1 MEKTLYVG
9 NLSYDTT
16 EEDLREL
23 LGQYGA
29 VTSIRLI
36 SDKYSGRS
44 RGFAFVEMAID
55 SEADAAM
62 EALDGKEHMGRNLTV
77 SVAKPR
83 SDSDR
88 DRDRGAA

>member
-1 MEKTLYVG
+1 MTKTLYVG

-23 LGQYGA
+23 FSQFG
-29 VTSIRLI
+29 TPESIRLI

-44 RGFAFVEMAID
+44 RGFAFVEMALD
-55 SEADAAM
+55 SEADAAL
-62 EALDGKEHMGRNLTV
+62 EALDGREHMGRNLTV

-83 SDSDR
+83 NE
-88 DRDRGAA
+88 RGVA

>member
-1 MEKTLYVG
+1 MAKTLYVG

-29 VTSIRLI
+29 VESIRLI

-44 RGFAFVEMAID
+44 RGFAFVEMALET
-55 SEADAAM
+55 EADAAM

-88 DRDRGAA
+88 GAA

>member
-1 MEKTLYVG
+1 MAKTLYVG

-23 LGQYGA
+23 FGRHG
-29 VTSIRLI
+29 TPESIRLI

-44 RGFAFVEMAID
+44 RGFAFVEMALD

-62 EALDGKEHMGRNLTV
+62 ETLDGSEHMGRNLTV

-83 SDSDR
+83 SE
-88 DRDRGAA
+88 RGAA